1 MLAPVG
7 GITIYEKFQLDFHPI
22 RLQLDASLGQRIMEY
37 VWPARRSRNRDTD
50 TDTASPYDTHHP
62 KPRASLDSSK
72 LLNQPRSSLDAS
84 SLTPPLRKL
93 GSSRSFTDLRS
104 AAADS
109 MITPYPTAQSNQ
121 RSLTAD
127 ALDESRRHRHAIIRQ
142 ISLEHKTDFD
152 EMKTRSSQKN
162 FVLVK
167 ISRLVHK
174 NERLRTRML
183 TPISQFGV
191 AAKHHEGFIF

>member
-37 VWPARRSRNRDTD
+37 VWPARRSRNRGTD
-50 TDTASPYDTHHP
+50 TVSSYDTHHP

-72 LLNQPRSSLDAS
+72 LNQPRSSLDCT

-104 AAADS
+104 TAADA
-109 MITPYPTAQSNQ
+109 MITSYPATQSNQ
-121 RSLTAD
+121 HSLTTD
-127 ALDESRRHRHAIIRQ
+127 ALDESRRHRHMIMRQ
-142 ISLEHKTDFD
+142 VSSEHKTDFD

-174 NERLRTRML
+174 
-183 TPISQFGV
+183 
-191 AAKHHEGFIF
+191 K